1 MIELVDLGGPLIWLL
16 LGCSI
21 VALCIFAERF
31 FHLHRSVM
39 DVGDL
44 LQGLANLVRKGNHAE
59 ALHEAAGTPGP
70 VARVVKAALVRHDL
84 PRSDLKEEMTR
95 KAGQLE
101 VPKMERYLAVLMS
114 ICYVAAADRPARHHV
129 GPDERRVFIDLHKG
143 NGFASPSDLPRGVYR
158 SLTTSAA
165 GLAVAIPAYL
175 LYAYLAALVKSL
187 MHDMERGGGRDRQHH
202 LRRPRSRSESRR
214 QGRRRRAS
222 GPARDDGRIIT
233 LSAPKSPARRG
244 TVSQRGSR
252 RRALWHWHR
261 ANGL

>member
-31 FHLHRSVM
+31 FHLHRSVI

-84 PRSDLKEEMTR
+84 PRSDLKEIVQE
-95 KAGQLE
+95 AGQLE

-114 ICYVAAADRPARHHV
+114 ICYVAPLIGLLGTMSGLID
-129 GPDERRVFIDLHKG
+129 VFIDLHKG
-143 NGFASPSDLPRGVYR
+143 NGFASPSDLSRGVYR

-187 MHDMERGGGRDRQHH
+187 MHDMERGGIEIVNIICD
-202 LRRPRSRSESRR
+202 
-214 QGRRRRAS
+214 
-222 GPARDDGRIIT
+222 AREAEAKAAAKAAAAAPQAPPVDDGRIIAF
-233 LSAPKSPARRG
+233 SAEKPK
-244 TVSQRGSR
+244 
-252 RRALWHWHR
+252 RAGGR
-261 ANGL
+261 